1 MHSSCLLH
9 AFPVGSSLCIPHAFS
24 VHSPH
29 RHLSWRCGKIP
40 EDLVRSADHKS
51 SVVGG
56 LSWTSRQVS
65 GLREFPKT
73 GRLDN
78 YSCWKI
84 PLEPP
89 RIFTPY
95 SPRIHIY
102 LWCRGTHA
110 GELSAIG
117 TPVVVL
123 LLSMLLSWC
132 CPCQEIEIGVFS
144 SKPGFRRGRSGEVR
158 WRAKRK
164 VCYGSPSAR
173 SVLSKGAI

>member
-9 AFPVGSSLCIPHAFS
+9 AFPAGSGLCIPHAFS

-40 EDLVRSADHKS
+40 QDVVRSADHKS

-84 PLEPP
+84 PLDPP
-89 RIFTPY
+89 QDIHPILPTHTHILVV
-95 SPRIHIY
+95 PRHPCWGIVRH
-102 LWCRGTHA
+102 RHA
-110 GELSAIG
+110 SGG
-117 TPVVVL
+117 VVAVDVAVL
-123 LLSMLLSWC
+123 VLSMSGNRNRCIFLQTGVSAG
-132 CPCQEIEIGVFS
+132 PIG
-144 SKPGFRRGRSGEVR
+144 
-158 WRAKRK
+158 
-164 VCYGSPSAR
+164 
-173 SVLSKGAI
+173 